1 MNPTMKIVLKLLVF
15 IFVINCVFLLNSCAE
30 DYTEDPVFIKCDI
43 DVKKGNNYDEYET
56 VIINLKSIFDYKK
69 IEWVRYFD
77 SWLSSSIKALDTV
90 DVIELALLS
99 KSSEKFLIDNSNT
112 FKDYYLAYSGD
123 FYYVY
128 YKNGEQIRVYCVKG
142 YLYILTDSCTYVSS
156 RQVNNSI
163 FER

>member
-1 MNPTMKIVLKLLVF
+1 M
-15 IFVINCVFLLNSCAE
+15 INCAFLLNSCAE
-30 DYTEDPVFIKCDI
+30 EYTADPVFITCDI
-43 DVKKGNNYDEYET
+43 DVKKGNNYDGYET
-56 VIINLKSIFDYKK
+56 VIINLKSIFDYRK
-69 IEWVRYFD
+69 IEWIGYFN
-77 SWLSSSIKALDTV
+77 SWFSSSIEALDRA

-112 FKDYYLAYSGD
+112 LKDYYLVDFGD

-128 YKNGEQIRVYCVKG
+128 YKNGEQIRVYCVEG
-142 YLYILTDSCTYVSS
+142 YLYILTDSCTYVSC